1 MMRNTGKN
9 AFLLDIWNENK
20 VTGKIGKH
28 VVFLRKLQEIHR
40 NEIFYKISNVWAFI
54 ISHLITHSYSHN
66 LIFSKFNIK
75 FLDSSLTI
83 LKTLIDVCFN
93 IALPYINNDKLLE
106 ITKQHNIN
114 NIVIQFYAKFCLS
127 RKQIRNESYRT

>member
-83 LKTLIDVCFN
+83 LKTLIDVCFH
-93 IALPYINNDKLLE
+93 IALPYINGDKLLE
-106 ITKQHNIN
+106 ITKKHNIN
-114 NIVIQFYAKFCLS
+114 NIVIHFFTLNSVY
-127 RKQIRNESYRT
+127 